1 MSPEHLAVTMF
12 AGIFVAVLI
21 GVPLYIALGG
31 LALIFGILGGWAP
44 MVFDQF
50 ISRIYGGVMSNEV
63 LPAVPLFIFMGAM
76 LCHSG
81 AAEKLFNAMYRVL
94 GGLRGGLAICTI
106 LLCTLFAAT
115 AGIVGATETTVGL
128 MALPAMLKR
137 KYNIPL
143 ACGVIC
149 AGGTLG
155 ILIPPSVMLLLY
167 GPIAGI
173 SVAKLFIAAI
183 FPGLLLSG
191 LYIIYTFILCLV
203 KPEYGPALS
212 KEERAEVPMA
222 RLLGEIAMYMIPPL
236 FLVFAVLGSILFGV
250 ASPTEAAAVGAFGAV
265 IVAMGYRKFN
275 YTVLYDSAM
284 QTLSITTMITFV
296 TVGAM
301 MFSGVFM
308 ALNGAVYIGDLVT
321 ALPLGKWGI
330 LFVMMFVVFVLG
342 AFIDWIAILFIAIPI
357 FTPIALHAGIR
368 SALVCHAGLC
378 QSSDVL
384 SHAAFRL
391 HHVLS
396 EGDRASG
403 GDHGA
408 YLLGRGA
415 VHRPADY
422 RSGVVHR
429 ISGNHHV
436 ASERCDEMTY

>member
-1 MSPEHLAVTMF
+1 MSTEHLAVSMF
-12 AGIFVAVLI
+12 AGILVAVLI
-21 GVPLYIALGG
+21 GMPLYLALGS
-31 LALIFGILGGWAP
+31 LALIFGIIGGWAP

-94 GGLRGGLAICTI
+94 GGLRGGLAICTV

-155 ILIPPSVMLLLY
+155 ILIPPSVMMLLY

-173 SVAKLFIAAI
+173 SVAKMFIAAI
-183 FPGLLLSG
+183 VPGLLLSG
-191 LYIIYTFILCLV
+191 LYIVYVFILCQV

-222 RLLGEIAMYMIPPL
+222 KLWGEIAMYMIPPL
-236 FLVFAVLGSILFGV
+236 FLVFAVLGSILFGI

-275 YTVLYDSAM
+275 FAVLYDSAM

-308 ALNGAVYIGDLVT
+308 ALNGAVYIGDLVA

-330 LFVMMFVVFVLG
+330 LVVMMFVIFVLG

-357 FTPIALHAGIR
+357 FTPIAIHAGFDPLWF
-368 SALVCHAGLC
+368 SMMVCVNL
-378 QSSDVL
+378 QMSFL
-384 SHAAFRL
+384 TPPF
-391 HHVLS
+391 
-396 EGDRASG
+396 
-403 GDHGA
+403 A
-408 YLLGRGA
+408 YTMFYLKGIA
-415 VHRPADY
+415 PPEVTMVHIY
-422 RSGVVHR
+422 WGVVPF
-429 ISGNHHV
+429 IGLQMIALALCMLFPDLILWLPST
-436 ASERCDEMTY
+436 MMK